1 MAFVDYTL
9 ATAMF
14 DPSNK
19 EEAVTAIME
28 AVKCADKI
36 YAEVARDYNDKA
48 LFEARN
54 RKYAQVYEYADKKY
68 KRQANRDKYIDK
80 EMKAWEALPMYRKFW
95 PHDESIEFVDYQ
107 FDPRAMGIP
116 SVCIVDTQA
125 DRAAYEAMYEM
136 VKDNDYFKHATGLS
150 IVITIDTD
158 EKYINSHFRPHAK
171 LVLPEDLEKQYID
184 AENSLAEGVARFYD
198 GCTHFGD

>member
-28 AVKCADKI
+28 AVKWADKI
-36 YAEVARDYNDKA
+36 YAEEASKYNEEASAKAREREIERIRIYANDH
-48 LFEARN
+48 
-54 RKYAQVYEYADKKY
+54 Y
-68 KRQANRDKYIDK
+68 KRQSNRDKYFEKKLSEWD
-80 EMKAWEALPMYRKFW
+80 AQPMYRRFW

-116 SVCIVDTQA
+116 SVCIVDTHA
-125 DRAAYEAMYEM
+125 DRAAYEDMYEI
-136 VKDNDYFKHATGLS
+136 VKNNDYFKQAAGLS

-158 EKYINSHFRPHAK
+158 EEYINSHFRPRAK
-171 LVLPEDLEKQYID
+171 LVLPANLEKQYID
-184 AENSLAEGVARFYD
+184 AENSLAEAVARFYD

>member
-14 DPSNK
+14 DPFNK

-28 AVKCADKI
+28 AVQTAENI
-36 YAEVARDYNDKA
+36 YAKAARDYNEDA

-54 RKYAQVYEYADKKY
+54 HKYAQVYEYADKKY
-68 KRQANRDKYIDK
+68 KRQTNRDRYIDK
-80 EMKAWEALPMYRKFW
+80 EMKAWEALPMNRKFW
-95 PHDESIEFVDYQ
+95 AHRETISFVDYQ
-107 FDPRAMGIP
+107 FEPHAIGI
-116 SVCIVDTQA
+116 SSNCVVHTNA
-125 DRAAYEAMYEM
+125 ERSAYEAMYEE
-136 VKDNDYFKHATGLS
+136 VKNNEYFKQATGLS

-171 LVLPEDLEKQYID
+171 LVLPTYLEKEYTE
-184 AENSLAEGVARFYD
+184 AKHGLADDVARFYD
-198 GCTHFGD
+198 GCTYFGD

>member
-1 MAFVDYTL
+1 
-9 ATAMF
+9 
-14 DPSNK
+14 
-19 EEAVTAIME
+19 
-28 AVKCADKI
+28 
-36 YAEVARDYNDKA
+36 
-48 LFEARN
+48 
-54 RKYAQVYEYADKKY
+54 
-68 KRQANRDKYIDK
+68 
-80 EMKAWEALPMYRKFW
+80 MYRKFW